1 MRERRSMSL
10 ISYLATPDQGRRH
23 AVKLASL
30 LDYAE
35 VVALQRRGD
44 HLGWLGVRRDHMVP
58 DPVVSATCWKKGQP
72 IFLPAMLTEDIAR
85 WQPSIKQSRRLLAAA
100 QHQQDLDALLTQA
113 PYRAALENRF
123 EMLALS
129 IDESEA
135 QDISTLE
142 FDAVRNGEVV
152 AENLWMKTSWLSF
165 EENDRSVRFRFSF
178 GWAGYEDVAED
189 FQRECLSGALC
200 EAIFPESAIVTGHAD
215 LNQLL
220 QTILHVPEVFFVE
233 RIVYF
238 NAPQGGALL
247 HQDIERGHRGVVYV
261 QLSGRTIWLSLSTDA
276 LLGAIST
283 CARQYLRATSVSPA
297 QVMAWLTQPDR
308 PPWLDTLLNRDPSFV
323 AYLLKEGHGYVLNPG
338 DILLLPQESID
349 CCAWHSV
356 FCLGQTTG
364 EGLSFALRGP
374 AMTAANA
381 ETPSC

>member
-1 MRERRSMSL
+1 MSL
-10 ISYLATPDQGRRH
+10 ISYLATPEQGRGH
-23 AVKLASL
+23 ALKLASL

-44 HLGWLGVRRDHMVP
+44 HLGWLGVRRQQTTP
-58 DPVVSATCWKKGQP
+58 DASVVAARWAEGQP
-72 IFLPAMLTEDIAR
+72 SFLPGLVTGDVAK
-85 WQPSIKQSRRLLAAA
+85 WQRAIKQSRRLLTAA
-100 QHQQDLDALLTQA
+100 QNQQDLDALLTHP
-113 PYRAALENRF
+113 PYAAALEDRF

-129 IDESEA
+129 VDESET

-142 FDAVRNGEVV
+142 FDAVRDGIVI

-178 GWAGYEDVAED
+178 GWAGHEDVAAD
-189 FQRECLSGALC
+189 FERERLGGALC
-200 EAIFPESAIVTGHAD
+200 EAIFPESAIVTGHAG
-215 LNQLL
+215 LNQIL
-220 QTILHVPEVFFVE
+220 QTILHVPEIFFVE

-247 HQDIERGHRGVVYV
+247 HQDIERGHRGVVYA
-261 QLSGRTIWLSLSTDA
+261 QLSGRTIWLSLSTETLLDA
-276 LLGAIST
+276 ILT
-283 CARQYLRATSVSPA
+283 CARQHLRAAALSRGQITE
-297 QVMAWLTQPDR
+297 WLKQSDR
-308 PPWLDTLLNRDPSFV
+308 PPWLDKLLNRDAAFV
-323 AYLLKEGHGYVLNPG
+323 AYLLKEGHGYVLDPG

-374 AMTAANA
+374 AISSAGA
-381 ETPSC
+381 EFPSP